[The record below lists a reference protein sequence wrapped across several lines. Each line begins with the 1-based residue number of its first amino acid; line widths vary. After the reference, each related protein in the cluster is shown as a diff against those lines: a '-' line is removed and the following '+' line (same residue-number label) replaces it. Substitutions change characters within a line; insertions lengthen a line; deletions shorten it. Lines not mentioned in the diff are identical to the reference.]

1 MDEKDGDDVD
11 GQKVDRLCS
20 LLERLLEKRGE
31 DAECDCNMPDGK
43 HTKDCPCWNQAKDED
58 PEAEYELAGSSE
70 QRAPKSLGS
79 GLVPI
84 TTSGGENN
92 VNPVAARDAL
102 QKLKSIR
109 SLIHLK
115 GTDNQIRAY
124 NAAIRVVKEQ
134 IALAEKFNPRASA
147 YDSRSRRKAD
157 AASFEATA
165 AKFHG
170 KAIKLHSDVNAIE
183 DEHRAEDAE
192 QPVETFDQAVERVR
206 QEQIARYTPK
216 RRR

>member
-79 GLVPI
+79 DLIPI

-109 SLIHLK
+109 SLIQLK

-147 YDSRSRRKAD
+147 YDSKSRRRSE
-157 AASFEATA
+157 AASFETSA
-165 AKFHG
+165 ARFHG
-170 KAIKLHSDVNAIE
+170 KAVQLHSEVNAVE
-183 DEHRAEDAE
+183 DEHRGMDSDRRE
-192 QPVETFDQAVERVR
+192 ETFDEAVERVR
-206 QEQIARYTPK
+206 REQIERYTPK